1 MISIGTAAERVFTV
15 SATDT
20 AVELG
25 SGDLDVLATPR
36 LLAWCERMTCE
47 AVRPE
52 LRPQDTTVGTRVS
65 LEHLAASP
73 VGAEITV
80 TAAVTY
86 VDGRLLTFDVSAV
99 DGSGRLVA
107 TGEVRR
113 VTVDR
118 ERFLGRLR

>member
-1 MISIGTAAERVFTV
+1 MISTGMTAERVFTV
-15 SATDT
+15 TEVDT
-20 AVELG
+20 AAQLG

-36 LLAWCERMTCE
+36 VLAWCERVTCE
-47 AVRPE
+47 AVAPE
-52 LRPQDTTVGTRVS
+52 LRPQDTTVGTRIS
-65 LEHLAASP
+65 LEHLAATP
-73 VGAEITV
+73 VGADIIV

-86 VDGRLLTFDVSAV
+86 VDGRLLTFDVNAV
-99 DGSGRLVA
+99 DTHGQLVA